1 MDSVYLETT
10 VVGNIAGR
18 LHPDLTIAARQRLTR
33 NWWATAA
40 ARYELFISQV
50 TVDECAAGDPDAA
63 SERLE
68 VIRSLPL
75 LDETDAVEDL
85 AALLIARLAI
95 PEPQPRDALHI
106 AIATVH
112 GVQFI
117 ATWNF
122 KHILNPHLQTKI
134 ADTCY
139 EAGYLPP
146 VICTPEQLK
155 ESEDESS

>member
-18 LHPDLTIAARQRLTR
+18 LHPDPTIAARQRVTR
-33 NWWATAA
+33 NWWATAS
-40 ARYELFISQV
+40 ARYELFVSQV
-50 TVDECAAGDPDAA
+50 TVDECGAGDPDAA
-63 SERLE
+63 SERLD
-68 VIRSLPL
+68 VICDLPL
-75 LDETDAVEDL
+75 LDESHAVEDL
-85 AALLIARLAI
+85 ADLLIARLAV
-95 PEPQPRDALHI
+95 PNSQPRDALHI

-122 KHILNPHLQTKI
+122 RHILNPHLQTKI
-134 ADTCY
+134 AGTCH
-139 EAGYLPP
+139 EAGFVPP
-146 VICTPEQLK
+146 VICTPEQLM